1 MKKVGV
7 AAAAMMILLAAQCSP
22 VMAKKPGII
31 PGDVALDRTEQLV
44 SEIKWNR
51 NLAQAEAEAKKQG
64 KMIFW
69 VQMLGDINGT
79 T

>member
-1 MKKVGV
+1 MKKVALAAV
-7 AAAAMMILLAAQCSP
+7 AMILLAAQCSP
-22 VMAKKPGII
+22 ALAKKPHIV

-44 SEIKWNR
+44 SEIQWNR
-51 NLAQAEAEAKKQG
+51 NLSQAEAQARKQG